1 MKRNMNHNFVE
12 QYKIE
17 IDPIKESYQKQL
29 GLKENVEYEAWA
41 DEAAIGIIEYFLT
54 QYKGAKIEIPKLR
67 EKSPKSLLGKI
78 KNLQIERLSKLYAI
92 EGISVQDKQCLFSL
106 IQERIYENEELDS
119 TSILDAV
126 KQLLYHDI
134 EEIPI
139 EDFEKKVMVEGIS
152 NSTKTA
158 LLRIL
163 VSKIEKSNLSDKEEK
178 LQVLDEKYG
187 DKAQEKTGLIEK
199 NIIRYDSIRKIRNNE
214 VAMARLRNEK
224 VFLKAN
230 DLRGM
235 KIIVVDLPD
244 DFATENEKIKQI
256 LQMRKQEEDT
266 QKKILYTHC
275 AIAELG
281 KEFYRELANN
291 QELLQR
297 LHMKV
302 IPDSSKHKKKS
313 NGYEAEHIKFVNSSN
328 PEYTLELQY
337 KSEYVENICK
347 GEGIASHENRP
358 GKKRILPHV
367 NSREELIKQLSF
379 MVPGYKTFKKDKMGI
394 KVEKYNLLQST
405 MAYFQYHM
413 VPQSEEYE
421 EIIKALS
428 TEQENEEQKAI

>member
-1 MKRNMNHNFVE
+1 MKLKMNHNFVE
-12 QYKIE
+12 QYKVE
-17 IDPIKESYQKQL
+17 IDPIKESYQNQL
-29 GLKENVEYEAWA
+29 GLKENVEYETWA

-92 EGISVQDKQCLFSL
+92 EGISDQDKQCLFSL

-134 EEIPI
+134 EEISI
-139 EDFEKKVMVEGIS
+139 QEFEKKVMIEGIS
-152 NSTKTA
+152 SSTKTA
-158 LLRIL
+158 VLRIL
-163 VSKIEKSNLSDKEEK
+163 VSKIEKSNLPDKKQK
-178 LQVLDEKYG
+178 LQVLDETYG

-214 VAMARLRNEK
+214 VAIARLKDEK

-244 DFATENEKIKQI
+244 DFATENEKIKHI
-256 LQMRKQEEDT
+256 LQIRGQEKNSQRKM
-266 QKKILYTHC
+266 LYTHY

-281 KEFYRELANN
+281 KEFYRNLANN
-291 QELLQR
+291 QELLQK
-297 LHMKV
+297 LNMKV

-313 NGYEAEHIKFVNSSN
+313 NGYEAEHIKFLNGSN
-328 PEYTLELQY
+328 PEYTLEVQY

-358 GKKRILPHV
+358 GKKRVLPHAK
-367 NSREELIKQLSF
+367 SRKELMKKLTF
-379 MVPGYKTFKKDKMGI
+379 MVPKYKTLKKDKEGI

-405 MAYFQYHM
+405 MAYFQCHID
-413 VPQSEEYE
+413 PQSEEYG
-421 EIIKALS
+421 EIMKVLS
-428 TEQENEEQKAI
+428 TKQENEGEKAM